1 MATTLLKIEELI
13 NGADM
18 LRNLTVP
25 ELVEEAIQN
34 GEGVLTKDGA
44 LSVRTGAFTG
54 RSPKDKFVV
63 QDEVSNN
70 LVDWGK
76 VNQPIAEEKFSA
88 LLDKVLDHLEKKD
101 KLYYLEASVGAD
113 EHYTLPVRA
122 ITEYAWHS
130 LFAKQLFLREWPTKG
145 AFDPFTVI
153 YAPSFKADPA
163 VDGTNSETFILVS
176 FAKRT
181 ILIGGTEYGGEIKK
195 SIFSVMNFLLPEQ
208 NVLSMHCSAN
218 VNDENETALFFGLSG
233 TGKTTLSADPER
245 HLIGDDE
252 HGWSPDG
259 VFNIE
264 GGCYAKTINL
274 SRENEPQIYDAIRFG
289 SLIENVV
296 LNEDRTPDYKNIS
309 LTENTRAAY
318 PIEFIDNAMIP
329 SRAGHPNT
337 IIFLT
342 ADAYGVLPPIS
353 KLTKEQAMYHFLSG
367 YTSKLAGTERGV
379 TEPQATFSAC
389 FGSPFLPLAP
399 ERYAD
404 MLGKLIEEHDVDVYL
419 VNTGWTGG
427 AYGEGSRMKLAYTRA
442 MVNAAVNGQL
452 RDVET
457 MKHDIFN
464 VEIPV
469 AIEGVPSD
477 VLNPRDTWSDPAR
490 YDVTA
495 KALAMKFKEN
505 FTRFTKASESV
516 IAAGPR
522 VI

>member
-1 MATTLLKIEELI
+1 MATTLLKIEELLK
-13 NGADM
+13 GADM
-18 LRNLTVP
+18 MRNLTVP
-25 ELVEEAIQN
+25 ELVEEAIRN

-44 LSVRTGAFTG
+44 LSVSTGKFTG

-63 QDEVSNN
+63 QDEVSNH
-70 LVDWGK
+70 LVDWGP
-76 VNQPIAEEKFSA
+76 VNQPIAEEKFTA
-88 LLDKVLDHLEKKD
+88 LLDKVLTHLETKD
-101 KLYYLEASVGAD
+101 KLYYLEASAGAD

-122 ITEYAWHS
+122 ITEYAWHN

-145 AFDPFTVI
+145 AFEPFTVI
-153 YAPSFKADPA
+153 YAPSYKADPII
-163 VDGTNSETFILVS
+163 DGTNSETFILVS

-208 NVLSMHCSAN
+208 HVLSMHCSAN
-218 VNDENETALFFGLSG
+218 VSDAGETALFFGLSG

-274 SRENEPQIYDAIRFG
+274 SRENEPEIYDAIRFG

-296 LNEDRTPDYKNIS
+296 LDENRAPDYKNIS

-318 PIEFIDNAMIP
+318 PIQFIDNAMLP

-337 IIFLT
+337 IVFLT

-379 TEPQATFSAC
+379 TEPQATFSTC

-404 MLGKLIEEHDVDVYL
+404 MLGTLIEKHDVDVYL

-442 MVNAAVNGQL
+442 MVNAAVNGKL

-457 MKHDIFN
+457 TRHDIFN
-464 VEIPV
+464 VEIPRH
-469 AIEGVPSD
+469 IDGVPGD
-477 VLNPRDTWSDPAR
+477 VLNPRDTWKDGAR
-490 YDVTA
+490 YDAEAT
-495 KALAMKFKEN
+495 ALARKFQDN
-505 FTRFTKASESV
+505 FKRFTKASEAV
-516 IAAGPR
+516 VAAGPII
-522 VI
+522 V

>member
-13 NGADM
+13 NGTGM

-25 ELVEEAIQN
+25 ELVEEAIRN
-34 GEGVLTKDGA
+34 GEGILTKDGA
-44 LSVRTGAFTG
+44 LSVSTGAFTG

-76 VNQPIAEEKFSA
+76 VNQPIAEEKFTV
-88 LLDKVLDHLEKKD
+88 LLDKVLTHLEQKD
-101 KLYYLEASVGAD
+101 KLYYLEASAGAD

-130 LFAKQLFLREWPTKG
+130 LFAKQLFLREWPTEG

-153 YAPSFKADPA
+153 YAPSYKADPA

-195 SIFSVMNFLLPEQ
+195 GIFSVMNFLLPEQ
-208 NVLSMHCSAN
+208 HVLSMHCSAN
-218 VNDENETALFFGLSG
+218 VNDANETALFFGLSG
-233 TGKTTLSADPER
+233 TGKTTLSADTER

-259 VFNIE
+259 IFNIE

-289 SLIENVV
+289 SIIENVV
-296 LNEDRTPDYKNIS
+296 LNDDRSPDYKNIS
-309 LTENTRAAY
+309 LTENTRTAY
-318 PIEFIDNAMIP
+318 PIEFIDNAMLP

-337 IIFLT
+337 IVFLT

-379 TEPQATFSAC
+379 TEPQATFSTC
-389 FGSPFLPLAP
+389 FGSPFLPLPP

-404 MLGKLIEEHDVDVYL
+404 MLGKLIEQHDVDVYL

-442 MVNAAVNGQL
+442 MVNAAVNGEL

-457 MKHDIFN
+457 MRHEIFN
-464 VEIPV
+464 VDIPV
-469 AIEGVPSD
+469 SIKGVPSD
-477 VLNPRDTWSDPAR
+477 VLNPRDTWSDASR
-490 YDVTA
+490 YDAEA
-495 KALAMKFKEN
+495 KALALKFKEN
-505 FTRFTKASESV
+505 FKRFTKASEAV
-516 IAAGPR
+516 VAAGPL

>member
-18 LRNLTVP
+18 KRNLTVP

-44 LSVRTGAFTG
+44 LSVSTGAFTG

-101 KLYYLEASVGAD
+101 KLYYLEASAGAD

-153 YAPSFKADPA
+153 YAPSYKADPV

-218 VNDENETALFFGLSG
+218 VNDANETALFFGLSG

-318 PIEFIDNAMIP
+318 PIEFIDNALLP

-337 IIFLT
+337 IVFLT

-379 TEPQATFSAC
+379 TEPQATFSTC

-404 MLGKLIEEHDVDVYL
+404 MLGQLIEEHDVDVYL

-452 RDVET
+452 RDVKT

-469 AIEGVPSD
+469 AIDGVPSD

-490 YDVTA
+490 YDVEA

-505 FTRFTKASESV
+505 FNRFTKASESI
-516 IAAGPR
+516 IAAGPL

>member
-44 LSVRTGAFTG
+44 LSVSTGAFTG

-130 LFAKQLFLREWPTKG
+130 LFAKQMFLRKWPTKG

-153 YAPSFKADPA
+153 YAPSYKADPV

-218 VNDENETALFFGLSG
+218 VNDANETALFFGLSG

-252 HGWSPDG
+252 HGWSKDG

-289 SLIENVV
+289 SLLENVV

-318 PIEFIDNAMIP
+318 PIEYIDNAMIP

-337 IIFLT
+337 IVFLT

-379 TEPQATFSAC
+379 TEPQATFSTC

-404 MLGKLIEEHDVDVYL
+404 MLGNLIEEHDVDVYL

-442 MVNAAVNGQL
+442 MVNAAINGQL
-452 RDVET
+452 RDVDT
-457 MKHDIFN
+457 KKHDIFN

-469 AIEGVPSD
+469 AIEGVPSN
-477 VLNPRDTWSDPAR
+477 VLNPRDTWSNPAR

-505 FTRFTKASESV
+505 FARFTKASESV

>member
-18 LRNLTVP
+18 KRNLTVP

-44 LSVRTGAFTG
+44 LSVSTGAFTG

-101 KLYYLEASVGAD
+101 KLYYLEASAGAD

-153 YAPSFKADPA
+153 YAPSYKADPA

-218 VNDENETALFFGLSG
+218 VNDANETALFFGLSG

-318 PIEFIDNAMIP
+318 PIEFIDNALLP

-337 IIFLT
+337 IVFLT

-379 TEPQATFSAC
+379 TEPQATFSTC

-404 MLGKLIEEHDVDVYL
+404 MLGQLIEEHDVDVYL

-469 AIEGVPSD
+469 AIDGVPSD

-490 YDVTA
+490 YDVEA

-505 FTRFTKASESV
+505 FNRFTKASESI
-516 IAAGPR
+516 IAAGPL

>member
-44 LSVRTGAFTG
+44 LSVSTGAFTG

-101 KLYYLEASVGAD
+101 KLYYLEASAGAD

-153 YAPSFKADPA
+153 YAPSYKADPA

-218 VNDENETALFFGLSG
+218 VNDANETALFFGLSG
-233 TGKTTLSADPER
+233 TGKTTL
-245 HLIGDDE
+245 
-252 HGWSPDG
+252 W
-259 VFNIE
+259 
-264 GGCYAKTINL
+264 
-274 SRENEPQIYDAIRFG
+274 
-289 SLIENVV
+289 
-296 LNEDRTPDYKNIS
+296 
-309 LTENTRAAY
+309 LT
-318 PIEFIDNAMIP
+318 
-329 SRAGHPNT
+329 
-337 IIFLT
+337 L
-342 ADAYGVLPPIS
+342 
-353 KLTKEQAMYHFLSG
+353 
-367 YTSKLAGTERGV
+367 
-379 TEPQATFSAC
+379 
-389 FGSPFLPLAP
+389 
-399 ERYAD
+399 
-404 MLGKLIEEHDVDVYL
+404 
-419 VNTGWTGG
+419 
-427 AYGEGSRMKLAYTRA
+427 
-442 MVNAAVNGQL
+442 
-452 RDVET
+452 
-457 MKHDIFN
+457 
-464 VEIPV
+464 
-469 AIEGVPSD
+469 
-477 VLNPRDTWSDPAR
+477 
-490 YDVTA
+490 
-495 KALAMKFKEN
+495 
-505 FTRFTKASESV
+505 SV
-516 IAAGPR
+516 I
-522 VI
+522 

>member
-1 MATTLLKIEELI
+1 MATTLLKIEEFM

-18 LRNLTVP
+18 LRNLSVP
-25 ELVEEAIQN
+25 ELVEEAIRN

-44 LSVRTGAFTG
+44 LSVSTGAFTG

-63 QDEVSNN
+63 QDEVSRQ
-70 LVDWGK
+70 LVDWGP
-76 VNQPIAEEKFSA
+76 VNQPLAEERFTA
-88 LLDKVLDHLEKKD
+88 LLDKVLAHLGEKE
-101 KLYYLEASVGAD
+101 KLYYLEASAGAD

-122 ITEYAWHS
+122 VTEYAWHS
-130 LFAKQLFLREWPTKG
+130 LFAKQLFLRDVATTS

-153 YAPSFKADPA
+153 YAPSYKADPA
-163 VDGTNSETFILVS
+163 VDGTNSETFIIVS

-218 VNDENETALFFGLSG
+218 VNDANETALFFGLSG

-252 HGWSPDG
+252 HGWSADG

-289 SLIENVV
+289 ALLENVV
-296 LNEDRTPDYKNIS
+296 LNDDRSPDYKNIS
-309 LTENTRAAY
+309 LTENTRTAY
-318 PIEFIDNAMIP
+318 PIEFIDNAILP

-337 IIFLT
+337 IVFLT

-379 TEPQATFSAC
+379 TEPQATFSTC

-399 ERYAD
+399 ERYAT
-404 MLGKLIEEHDVDVYL
+404 MLGQLIETHQVDVYL

-427 AYGEGSRMKLAYTRA
+427 AYGVGSRMKLAYTRA

-457 MKHDIFN
+457 TRHELFN

-469 AIEGVPSD
+469 AIDGVPRD
-477 VLNPRDTWSDPAR
+477 VLNPRDTWADGAA
-490 YDVTA
+490 YDEAA
-495 KALAMKFKEN
+495 KSLAMKFNEN
-505 FTRFTKASESV
+505 FKRFTQASETV
-516 IAAGPR
+516 IAAGPL
-522 VI
+522 VM

>member
-13 NGADM
+13 KGADV

-25 ELVEEAIQN
+25 ELVEEAIRN

-44 LSVRTGAFTG
+44 LSVSTGKFTG

-63 QDEVSNN
+63 QDEVSNS
-70 LVDWGK
+70 LVDWGP
-76 VNQPIAEEKFSA
+76 VNQPIAEDKFTA
-88 LLDKVLDHLEKKD
+88 LLDKVLTHLETKQ
-101 KLYYLEASVGAD
+101 KLYYLEASAGAD

-130 LFAKQLFLREWPTKG
+130 LFAKQLFLREWPTRA

-153 YAPSFKADPA
+153 YAPSYKADPT

-208 NVLSMHCSAN
+208 HVLSMHCSAN
-218 VNDENETALFFGLSG
+218 VSDAGETALFFGLSG
-233 TGKTTLSADPER
+233 TGKTTLSADTER

-259 VFNIE
+259 IFNIE

-296 LNEDRTPDYKNIS
+296 LNEDRSADYKNIS

-318 PIEFIDNAMIP
+318 PIQFIDNAMLP

-337 IIFLT
+337 IVFLT

-379 TEPQATFSAC
+379 TEPQATFSTC

-404 MLGKLIEEHDVDVYL
+404 MLGKLIEQHNVDVYL

-427 AYGEGSRMKLAYTRA
+427 AYGEGSRMKLSYTRA
-442 MVNAAVNGQL
+442 MVNAAINGQL
-452 RDVET
+452 RDVDT
-457 MKHDIFN
+457 VKHDIFN
-464 VEIPV
+464 VDIPV
-469 AIEGVPSD
+469 HIDGVPQD
-477 VLNPRDTWSDPAR
+477 VLNPRDTWKDTAH
-490 YDVTA
+490 YDVEA
-495 KALAMKFKEN
+495 RALALKFQQN
-505 FTRFTKASESV
+505 FKRFTKASEKV
-516 IAAGPR
+516 IAAGPI
-522 VI
+522 VF

>member
-13 NGADM
+13 KGADM
-18 LRNLTVP
+18 MRNLTVP
-25 ELVEEAIQN
+25 ELVEEAIRN

-44 LSVRTGAFTG
+44 LSVSTGKFTG

-63 QDEVSNN
+63 QDEVSNH
-70 LVDWGK
+70 LVNWGP
-76 VNQPIAEEKFSA
+76 VNQPIAEEKFTA
-88 LLDKVLDHLEKKD
+88 LLDKVLTHLETKD
-101 KLYYLEASVGAD
+101 KLYYLEASAGAD

-122 ITEYAWHS
+122 ITEYAWHN
-130 LFAKQLFLREWPTKG
+130 LFAKQLFLRKWPTQG

-153 YAPSFKADPA
+153 YAPSYKADPE

-208 NVLSMHCSAN
+208 HVLSMHCSAN
-218 VNDENETALFFGLSG
+218 VSDAGETALFFGLSG
-233 TGKTTLSADPER
+233 TGKTTLSADTER

-296 LNEDRTPDYKNIS
+296 LDEERAPDYQNIS

-318 PIEFIDNAMIP
+318 PIQFIDNAMLP

-337 IIFLT
+337 IVFLT

-379 TEPQATFSAC
+379 TEPQATFSTC

-404 MLGKLIEEHDVDVYL
+404 MLGTLIEKHDVDVYL

-427 AYGEGSRMKLAYTRA
+427 VYGEGSRMKLAYTRA
-442 MVNAAVNGQL
+442 MVNAAVNGKL

-457 MKHDIFN
+457 TRHDIFN
-464 VEIPV
+464 VEIPRH
-469 AIEGVPSD
+469 IDGVPDD
-477 VLNPRDTWSDPAR
+477 VLNPRGTWKDGAR
-490 YDVTA
+490 YDTEA
-495 KALAMKFKEN
+495 AALARKFQDN
-505 FTRFTKASESV
+505 FKRFTKASEAV
-516 IAAGPR
+516 VAAGPII
-522 VI
+522 V